1 MDGLYSPHAG
11 RYYFPKVAEMYLS
24 EKQTHALEMALDAMD
39 YRNSGAKDEEQ
50 EEAYDTICEMLKSA
64 AETKVRQKKR
74 RDEKS
79 RRNSYN
85 SNS

>member
-1 MDGLYSPHAG
+1 
-11 RYYFPKVAEMYLS
+11 
-24 EKQTHALEMALDAMD
+24 MALDAMD

-79 RRNSYN
+79 RHNSYN

>member
-1 MDGLYSPHAG
+1 
-11 RYYFPKVAEMYLS
+11 MYLS
-24 EKQTHALEMALDAMD
+24 EKQTRALDMALDAMD
-39 YRNSGAKDEEQ
+39 YRNGGAKDEEQ